1 MTVSPQVA
9 AGPRPPSEH
18 PAQRRVLA
26 VLVASQLVSGV
37 GLTAGVVVGSL
48 IAEEMLGSTGLAGLP
63 TALFTGGSMLGALG
77 LGRLCQSWGRRA
89 GLGLGYAVG
98 ALGSVGV
105 VVAVAADRVA
115 LLLPALVVYGAG
127 TATNLL
133 ARYAGADLAAPERRG
148 RAVSRVLLAATF
160 GAVAGPNLVALVGG
174 AAEARGIPGTA
185 APFVLAAVGYA
196 VAAVVLGTLLRPDPL
211 REARSWAPPPA
222 PAVARAAA
230 AEPADRAAA
239 AEPADRAARDPVRTP
254 GVATGLW
261 IMVLGQLP
269 KVALMTMTPVHL
281 AANGHGTGAIG
292 LVVSLHIAAM
302 FLPSPLSGL
311 LVDRWGAL
319 PVAAASGV
327 TLAAA
332 ALLAGL
338 APADSVPVLAAALLL
353 AGVGWNLGLVG
364 GTAVVTAAAPPA
376 RGAAVQG
383 LADVGL
389 SVAGCTGGLLSGPV
403 VAAGG
408 YGTLAVGCALVAL
421 LVAPLAA
428 WAARPPR
435 AAAGG
440 GPLPPPGAPRR

>member
-9 AGPRPPSEH
+9 AGPGHPPEH

-26 VLVASQLVSGV
+26 VLVASQLVSGI

-77 LGRLCQSWGRRA
+77 LGRLCQAWGRRP

-105 VVAVAADRVA
+105 VVAVAADQVA
-115 LLLPALVVYGAG
+115 LLLPALLVYGAG

-133 ARYAGADLAAPERRG
+133 ARYAGADLAAPQRRG
-148 RAVSRVLLAATF
+148 RDVSRVLLASTF
-160 GAVAGPNLVALVGG
+160 GAVAGPNLVSLVGG
-174 AAEARGIPGTA
+174 PAEEWGLPRTA

-196 VAAVVLGTLLRPDPL
+196 VAAVVVGSLLRPDPL
-211 REARSWAPPPA
+211 RSARALTPPPA
-222 PAVARAAA
+222 VPKDPAPE
-230 AEPADRAAA
+230 AEPGGP
-239 AEPADRAARDPVRTP
+239 AEPVGRAVRDPVRTP

-269 KVALMTMTPVHL
+269 KVALMAMIPVHL
-281 AANGHGTGAIG
+281 AANGHGTAAIG
-292 LVVSLHIAAM
+292 LVVSLHIGAM

-319 PVAAASGV
+319 PVAAVAGV

-332 ALLAGL
+332 ALLVGL
-338 APADSVPVLAAALLL
+338 APGDSVPLVAAGLLL

-376 RGAAVQG
+376 RGAATQG

-421 LVAPLAA
+421 LVTPVAL
-428 WAARPPR
+428 WAARPSR
-435 AAAGG
+435 AAAAGG
-440 GPLPPPGAPRR
+440 PVSAPGAARR

>member
-1 MTVSPQVA
+1 MTVSPQVV
-9 AGPRPPSEH
+9 AGPRNPPEH

-77 LGRLCQSWGRRA
+77 LGRLCQSGGRRA

-174 AAEARGIPGTA
+174 PAEDWGIPRTA

-196 VAAVVLGTLLRPDPL
+196 VAAVVLGALLRPDPL
-211 REARSWAPPPA
+211 REARAGALPPA
-222 PAVARAAA
+222 PASA
-230 AEPADRAAA
+230 AEAPAPASA

-254 GVATGLW
+254 GVATGLG

-327 TLAAA
+327 TLSAA

-376 RGAAVQG
+376 RRAATQG

-408 YGTLAVGCALVAL
+408 YGTLAAGCAVVAL

-428 WAARPPR
+428 WAARPV
-435 AAAGG
+435 G
-440 GPLPPPGAPRR
+440 PGAEHTALNTRR

>member
-9 AGPRPPSEH
+9 EEARHPPQH

-26 VLVASQLVSGV
+26 VLVVSQLVSGV
-37 GLTAGVVVGSL
+37 GLTAGVVVGAL

-77 LGRLCQSWGRRA
+77 IGRLCQSWGRRP
-89 GLGLGYAVG
+89 GLGLGYAIG

-105 VVAVAADRVA
+105 VVAVAADQVV
-115 LLLPALVVYGAG
+115 LLLPALLVYGAG

-133 ARYAGADLAAPERRG
+133 ARYAGADLATPERRG
-148 RAVSRVLLAATF
+148 RAVSRVLLASTF

-174 AAEARGIPGTA
+174 PAEDWGVPRTA
-185 APFVLAAVGYA
+185 APFLLAAVGYA
-196 VAAVVLGTLLRPDPL
+196 VAAVVIGALLRPDPL
-211 REARSWAPPPA
+211 RSARAATPPPTPA
-222 PAVARAAA
+222 PAP
-230 AEPADRAAA
+230 AEPAEA
-239 AEPADRAARDPVRTP
+239 AEAAKASDRPRSP

-261 IMVLGQLP
+261 IMVLVQLP
-269 KVALMTMTPVHL
+269 KVALMTMVPVHL
-281 AANGHGTGAIG
+281 AANGHGTGVIG
-292 LVVSLHIAAM
+292 LVVSLHIGAM

-319 PVAAASGV
+319 PVAAAAGV
-327 TLAAA
+327 TLGAA

-338 APADSVPVLAAALLL
+338 APADPVPVLAVALLL

-376 RGAAVQG
+376 RGAATQG

-408 YGTLAVGCALVAL
+408 YETLAFGCAPVAL
-421 LVAPLAA
+421 LVALPALR
-428 WAARPPR
+428 AARTVS
-435 AAAGG
+435 AG
-440 GPLPPPGAPRR
+440 ARR

>member
-9 AGPRPPSEH
+9 EEARHPPEH

-26 VLVASQLVSGV
+26 VLVVSQLVSGV
-37 GLTAGVVVGSL
+37 GLTAGVVVGAL

-77 LGRLCQSWGRRA
+77 IGRLCQAWGRRP

-105 VVAVAADRVA
+105 VVAVVADQVA
-115 LLLPALVVYGAG
+115 LLLPALLVYGAG

-148 RAVSRVLLAATF
+148 RAVSRVLLASTF

-174 AAEARGIPGTA
+174 PAEDWGVPRTA
-185 APFVLAAVGYA
+185 APFLLAAVGYA
-196 VAAVVLGTLLRPDPL
+196 VAAVVIGALLRPDPL
-211 REARSWAPPPA
+211 RSARAATPPPA
-222 PAVARAAA
+222 PAEPAEA
-230 AEPADRAAA
+230 AEAAKPSDRS
-239 AEPADRAARDPVRTP
+239 RVP

-261 IMVLGQLP
+261 IMVLAQLP
-269 KVALMTMTPVHL
+269 KVALMTMVPVHL
-281 AANGHGTGAIG
+281 AANGHGTGVIG
-292 LVVSLHIAAM
+292 LVVSLHIGAM

-327 TLAAA
+327 TLGAA

-364 GTAVVTAAAPPA
+364 GTAVVTAAAPPS
-376 RGAAVQG
+376 RGAATQG

-408 YGTLAVGCALVAL
+408 YETLAFGCALVAL
-421 LVAPLAA
+421 LVALPAVR
-428 WAARPPR
+428 AARPVP
-435 AAAGG
+435 AGE
-440 GPLPPPGAPRR
+440 RR

>member
-9 AGPRPPSEH
+9 AAARHPPEH

-26 VLVASQLVSGV
+26 VLVVSQLVSGV
-37 GLTAGVVVGSL
+37 GLTAGVVVGAL

-77 LGRLCQSWGRRA
+77 IARLCQSWGRRP

-105 VVAVAADRVA
+105 VVAVVADQVA
-115 LLLPALVVYGAG
+115 LLLPALLVYGAG

-148 RAVSRVLLAATF
+148 RAVSRVLLASTF

-174 AAEARGIPGTA
+174 PAEDWGVPRTA
-185 APFVLAAVGYA
+185 APFLLAAVGYA
-196 VAAVVLGTLLRPDPL
+196 VAAVVIGALLRPDPL
-211 REARSWAPPPA
+211 RSARAATPPPA
-222 PAVARAAA
+222 PAEP
-230 AEPADRAAA
+230 AEPAGA
-239 AEPADRAARDPVRTP
+239 AERAGAAGPADRSRAP

-261 IMVLGQLP
+261 IMVLAQLP
-269 KVALMTMTPVHL
+269 KVALMTMVPVHL
-281 AANGHGTGAIG
+281 AANGHGTGVIG
-292 LVVSLHIAAM
+292 LVVSLHIGAM

-319 PVAAASGV
+319 PVAAVSGV
-327 TLAAA
+327 TLGAA

-364 GTAVVTAAAPPA
+364 GTAVVTAAAPPS
-376 RGAAVQG
+376 RGAATQG

-408 YGTLAVGCALVAL
+408 YGTLAFGCALVAL
-421 LVAPLAA
+421 LVALPAVR
-428 WAARPPR
+428 AARTARTVP
-435 AAAGG
+435 AGKG
-440 GPLPPPGAPRR
+440 R

>member
-9 AGPRPPSEH
+9 EEARHPPEH

-26 VLVASQLVSGV
+26 VLVVSQLVSGV
-37 GLTAGVVVGSL
+37 GLTAGVVVGAL

-77 LGRLCQSWGRRA
+77 IGRLCQAWGRRP

-105 VVAVAADRVA
+105 VVAVVADQVA
-115 LLLPALVVYGAG
+115 LLLPALLVYGAG

-133 ARYAGADLAAPERRG
+133 ARYAGADLASPERRG
-148 RAVSRVLLAATF
+148 RAVSRVLLASTF

-174 AAEARGIPGTA
+174 PAEDWGVPRTA
-185 APFVLAAVGYA
+185 APFLLAAVGYA
-196 VAAVVLGTLLRPDPL
+196 VAAVVIGALLRPDPL
-211 REARSWAPPPA
+211 RSARAATPPPA
-222 PAVARAAA
+222 PAEPAEA
-230 AEPADRAAA
+230 AEPAEPGKA
-239 AEPADRAARDPVRTP
+239 AEAAKPSDRSRAP

-261 IMVLGQLP
+261 IMVLAQLP
-269 KVALMTMTPVHL
+269 KVALMTMVPVHL
-281 AANGHGTGAIG
+281 AANGHGTGVIG
-292 LVVSLHIAAM
+292 LVVSLHIGAM

-327 TLAAA
+327 TLGAA

-364 GTAVVTAAAPPA
+364 GTAVVTAAAPPS
-376 RGAAVQG
+376 RGAATQG

-408 YGTLAVGCALVAL
+408 YETLAFGCALVAL
-421 LVAPLAA
+421 LVALPAVR
-428 WAARPPR
+428 AARPARPVP
-435 AAAGG
+435 AGE
-440 GPLPPPGAPRR
+440 RR

>member
-1 MTVSPQVA
+1 MTPLSPQVA
-9 AGPRPPSEH
+9 AGPRHPPEH

-26 VLVASQLVSGV
+26 VLVVSQLVSGV

-77 LGRLCQSWGRRA
+77 IGRLCQARGRRP

-105 VVAVAADRVA
+105 VVAVAADQVA
-115 LLLPALVVYGAG
+115 LLLPALLVYGAG
-127 TATNLL
+127 TATNLI

-148 RAVSRVLLAATF
+148 RAVSRVLLAATL

-174 AAEARGIPGTA
+174 PAEDWGIPRTA

-196 VAAVVLGTLLRPDPL
+196 VAAVVLGALLRPDPL
-211 REARSWAPPPA
+211 RS
-222 PAVARAAA
+222 ARARDPVASA
-230 AEPADRAAA
+230 EPAEPADPADPAEP
-239 AEPADRAARDPVRTP
+239 AEPADGAARDPVRTP

-261 IMVLGQLP
+261 IMVLGQFP
-269 KVALMTMTPVHL
+269 KVALMAMAPVHL
-281 AANGHGTGAIG
+281 AANGHGTAAIG
-292 LVVSLHIAAM
+292 LVVSLHIGAM

-319 PVAAASGV
+319 PAAAAAGV

-338 APADSVPVLAAALLL
+338 APGDSLPLFAAALLL

-376 RGAAVQG
+376 RGAATQG

-421 LVAPLAA
+421 LVTSLAL
-428 WAARPPR
+428 WAAREGR
-435 AAAGG
+435 DAAVAE
-440 GPLPPPGAPRR
+440 RR